1 MSRWDGLVPWY
12 KRHEQFSLQSTV
24 TCLAMTESYNAGAIL
39 EVGCGPGLHSEFIAR
54 NYLKEGGVLVSCDF
68 SKEMVIAMKDRYSE
82 SDFTKQPGNVVNFD
96 TETDYVGDSSLTV
109 QIQRPGDG
117 PRAGRQVFGCRADNM
132 RLPF

>member
-24 TCLAMTESYNAGAIL
+24 TCLAMTESCNAGAIL

-68 SKEMVIAMKDRYSE
+68 SKEMVVAMKDRYSE
-82 SDFTKQPGNVVNFD
+82 SDFTKQPGNVVK
-96 TETDYVGDSSLTV
+96 LTMLV
-109 QIQRPGDG
+109 TAALLFKSRDPVTVPELEDKFSAVALIT
-117 PRAGRQVFGCRADNM
+117 
-132 RLPF
+132 